1 MARASGGPGSTS
13 VAPRRVDCRLAFTRL
28 RKIKPMNAAD
38 IDRVVAFIAA
48 RLGRA
53 LSLEDLD
60 GGLLAYSA
68 HQATADRVRTN
79 FLLSKLVPPDVSAWQ
94 LSHGIARAVKPVPV
108 PANAELGM
116 LGRVCVPLL
125 ARGFRVG
132 YLWVLQQD
140 DELEPDSIV
149 QELRIIRPE
158 LDVLAEMLLNRTS
171 ADSDG
176 RRAREAQFLAACFGD
191 RDAVVSVGGWPG
203 VHGRGPWRLATL
215 LDRGNNARRTSA
227 ESNLLQRL
235 SALYA
240 TLGINTVLFSAGT
253 ETHAVLLL
261 QDVIDCIDESEILRR
276 FGLEVSRRGGQSAAP
291 ALLGLSEPFADLRR
305 LPGAYAEARSAV
317 QAAWVD
323 AQLGALVSFRAIGV
337 YQFLAVEGRDVSPGE
352 STLYTELR
360 ELDPNGELLPVLEL
374 MYDKDGSVA
383 EVAEQLHLH
392 RTSIYNRLGRI
403 RSLIGVDPLGG
414 QARLEL
420 HLALK
425 AERWAGR
432 PRL

>member
-1 MARASGGPGSTS
+1 M
-13 VAPRRVDCRLAFTRL
+13 
-28 RKIKPMNAAD
+28 KAAD
-38 IDRVVAFIAA
+38 IDQAVAIIAT

-68 HQATADRVRTN
+68 HQPTADRVRIN
-79 FLLSKLVPPDVSAWQ
+79 FVLSKLVPPDVSAWQ
-94 LSHGIARAVKPVPV
+94 LSHGIATAVKPVPV
-108 PANAELGM
+108 SANADLGM

-125 ARGFRVG
+125 SLGFRVG
-132 YLWVLQQD
+132 YLWVLQLD
-140 DELEPDSIV
+140 DEGGPDAIL
-149 QELRIIRPE
+149 QELKVIRPE
-158 LDVLAEMLLNRTS
+158 LDTLAKILLNGTS
-171 ADSDG
+171 PDSDG

-191 RDAVVSVGGWPG
+191 REAVVSVRGWPG
-203 VHGRGPWRLATL
+203 VHGGGPWQLATL
-215 LDRGNNARRTSA
+215 LERGDNAQRNPA
-227 ESNLLQRL
+227 ESGLLQRL
-235 SALYA
+235 SALHA
-240 TLGINTVLFSAGT
+240 TLGLNTVLFSAGT
-253 ETHAVLLL
+253 QTHVVLLL
-261 QDVIDCIDESEILRR
+261 RDGVDESEILRR
-276 FGLEVSRRGGQSAAP
+276 FGLGVSRPGGQPAAL
-291 ALLGLSEPFADLRR
+291 ALLGLSEPFSDLRR
-305 LPGAYAEARSAV
+305 LPDAYAEARSAV

-352 STLYTELR
+352 SSLFSELR
-360 ELDPNGELLPVLEL
+360 EFDRNGELLPVLEL
-374 MYDKDGSVA
+374 LYDKNGSVA
-383 EVAEQLHLH
+383 EVAAQLHLH

-425 AERWAGR
+425 AERWARR

>member
-1 MARASGGPGSTS
+1 M
-13 VAPRRVDCRLAFTRL
+13 
-28 RKIKPMNAAD
+28 KAAD
-38 IDRVVAFIAA
+38 IDQAVAIIAT

-68 HQATADRVRTN
+68 HQPTADRVRIN
-79 FLLSKLVPPDVSAWQ
+79 FVLSKLVPPDVSAWQ
-94 LSHGIARAVKPVPV
+94 LSHGIATAVKPVPV
-108 PANAELGM
+108 SANADLGM

-125 ARGFRVG
+125 SLGFRVG
-132 YLWVLQQD
+132 YLWVLQLD
-140 DELEPDSIV
+140 DEGGPDAIL
-149 QELRIIRPE
+149 QELKVIRPE
-158 LDVLAEMLLNRTS
+158 LDTLAKILLNGTS
-171 ADSDG
+171 PDSDG

-191 RDAVVSVGGWPG
+191 REAVVSVRGWPG
-203 VHGRGPWRLATL
+203 VHGGGPWQLATL
-215 LDRGNNARRTSA
+215 LERGDNAQRNPA
-227 ESNLLQRL
+227 ESGLLQRL
-235 SALYA
+235 SALHA

-253 ETHAVLLL
+253 QTHVVLLL
-261 QDVIDCIDESEILRR
+261 RDGIDGVDESEILRR
-276 FGLEVSRRGGQSAAP
+276 FGLGVSRPGGQPAAP
-291 ALLGLSEPFADLRR
+291 ALLGLSEPFSDLRR
-305 LPGAYAEARSAV
+305 LPDAYAEARSAV

-323 AQLGALVSFRAIGV
+323 AQLGALVSFHAIGV

-352 STLYTELR
+352 SSLFSELR
-360 ELDPNGELLPVLEL
+360 EFDRNGELLPVLEL
-374 MYDKDGSVA
+374 LYDKNGSVA
-383 EVAEQLHLH
+383 EVAAQLHLH

-425 AERWAGR
+425 AERWARR

>member
-1 MARASGGPGSTS
+1 M
-13 VAPRRVDCRLAFTRL
+13 
-28 RKIKPMNAAD
+28 KAAD
-38 IDRVVAFIAA
+38 IDQAVAIIAA
-48 RLGRA
+48 HLGRA

-60 GGLLAYSA
+60 GALLAYSA
-68 HQATADRVRTN
+68 HQGTADRVRTN

-94 LSHGIARAVKPVPV
+94 LSHGIATAVKPVPV

-132 YLWVLQQD
+132 YLWVLQLD
-140 DELEPDSIV
+140 DEHEADGILN
-149 QELRIIRPE
+149 ELRAVRPE
-158 LDVLAEMLLNRTS
+158 MDTLAEMLLNRTS

-176 RRAREAQFLAACFGD
+176 RRVREAQFLAACLGD

-215 LDRGNNARRTSA
+215 LERGDTAQRNPA
-227 ESNLLQRL
+227 ESSLLQRL
-235 SALYA
+235 SALHA
-240 TLGINTVLFSAGT
+240 TLGIDTVLFSAGT

-261 QDVIDCIDESEILRR
+261 RDAIGGADELEILRR
-276 FGLEVSRRGGQSAAP
+276 FGLEVSRRGGQQAAP
-291 ALLGLSEPFADLRR
+291 ALLGLSEPFSDLRG

-317 QAAWVD
+317 QAGWVD
-323 AQLGALVSFRAIGV
+323 SQLGALVVFRGIGV
-337 YQFLAVEGRDVSPGE
+337 YQFLAVAGRDVSPGE
-352 STLYTELR
+352 STLYAELR
-360 ELDPNGELLPVLEL
+360 ELDRNGELLPVLEL
-374 MYDKDGSVA
+374 LYDKDGSVA
-383 EVAEQLHLH
+383 EVAQQLHLH

>member
-1 MARASGGPGSTS
+1 M
-13 VAPRRVDCRLAFTRL
+13 
-28 RKIKPMNAAD
+28 KAAD
-38 IDRVVAFIAA
+38 IDQAVAIIAA
-48 RLGRA
+48 KLGRA

-60 GGLLAYSA
+60 GLLLAYSA

-79 FLLSKLVPPDVSAWQ
+79 FLLSKVVPPDVSSWQ
-94 LSHGIARAVKPVPV
+94 LSHGIASSVKPVAI
-108 PANAELGM
+108 PANADLGM

-132 YLWVLQQD
+132 YLWVLQLD
-140 DELEPDSIV
+140 DERSPDAIL
-149 QELRIIRPE
+149 QELRVIRPE
-158 LDVLAEMLLNRTS
+158 MDVLAEMLLSRTS

-176 RRAREAQFLAACFGD
+176 RRVREAQFLAACLGD
-191 RDAVVSVGGWPG
+191 REALVAVGGWPG

-215 LDRGNNARRTSA
+215 LERG
-227 ESNLLQRL
+227 ESPADPVESSLLQRL
-235 SALYA
+235 SALHA

-261 QDVIDCIDESEILRR
+261 QDAIDGIDEAEILRR
-276 FGLEVSRRGGQSAAP
+276 FGLEVSRRGGQPASP

-305 LPGAYAEARSAV
+305 LPGAYAQARSAV

-323 AQLGALVSFRAIGV
+323 AQLGALVSFRTIGV
-337 YQFLAVEGRDVSPGE
+337 YQFLAVDGRDVSSGE
-352 STLYTELR
+352 STLFSELR
-360 ELDPNGELLPVLEL
+360 ELDRNGELLPVLEL
-374 MYDKDGSVA
+374 LYDTDGSVA
-383 EVAEQLHLH
+383 EVAAQLHLH

-414 QARLEL
+414 KARLEL

>member
-1 MARASGGPGSTS
+1 MP
-13 VAPRRVDCRLAFTRL
+13 
-28 RKIKPMNAAD
+28 AAD
-38 IDRVVAFIAA
+38 IDQAVVVIAA
-48 RLGRA
+48 HLGRA

-60 GGLLAYSA
+60 GALLAYSA
-68 HQATADRVRTN
+68 HQSTDRVRTN
-79 FLLSKLVPPDVSAWQ
+79 FLLSKVVPPDVSVWQ
-94 LSHGIARAVKPVPV
+94 LSHGIATAVKPVPI

-132 YLWVLQQD
+132 YLWVLQLD
-140 DELEPDSIV
+140 DELDPDVILR
-149 QELRIIRPE
+149 ELRVLRPE
-158 LDVLAEMLLNRTS
+158 IDTLAEILLGRTS
-171 ADSDG
+171 ADSVA
-176 RRAREAQFLAACFGD
+176 RRAREADFLAACSGE
-191 RDAVVSVGGWPG
+191 RGAVVSVSGWPG

-215 LDRGNNARRTSA
+215 LERSQNAPRSPA
-227 ESNLLQRL
+227 ESSLLQRL
-235 SALYA
+235 SALHA
-240 TLGINTVLFSAGT
+240 TLGIHTVLFSAGT
-253 ETHAVLLL
+253 ETHAVLLV
-261 QDVIDCIDESEILRR
+261 QDTIDGVDEAEILRR
-276 FGLEVSRRGGQSAAP
+276 FGSEVSRRGGQPRAP

-305 LPGAYAEARSAV
+305 LPAAYAEARSAV

-323 AQLGALVSFRAIGV
+323 DQLGALVSFRGIGV
-337 YQFLAVEGRDVSPGE
+337 YQFLAAPGRDVVAGE
-352 STLYTELR
+352 SALFSELR
-360 ELDPNGELLPVLEL
+360 ELDRLGELLPVLEL
-374 MYDKDGSVA
+374 LYDKDGSVA
-383 EVAEQLHLH
+383 EVAAQLHLH

>member
-1 MARASGGPGSTS
+1 M
-13 VAPRRVDCRLAFTRL
+13 
-28 RKIKPMNAAD
+28 KAAD
-38 IDRVVAFIAA
+38 IDQAVAVMAA

-94 LSHGIARAVKPVPV
+94 LSHGIATAVNPVPV
-108 PANAELGM
+108 PANADLGM

-132 YLWVLQQD
+132 YLWVLQLD
-140 DELEPDSIV
+140 DECEPDAV
-149 QELRIIRPE
+149 LQELRDIRPE
-158 LDVLAEMLLNRTS
+158 MDTLAELLLTRTS

-176 RRAREAQFLAACFGD
+176 RRVREAQFLAACFGD
-191 RDAVVSVGGWPG
+191 REAVVSVGGWPG

-215 LDRGNNARRTSA
+215 LERGDNSGRNPT

-261 QDVIDCIDESEILRR
+261 QDMIDGVDEAEILRR
-276 FGLEVSRRGGQSAAP
+276 FGLEVSRRGGHRASP
-291 ALLGLSEPFADLRR
+291 ALLGLSEPFSDLRR

-323 AQLGALVSFRAIGV
+323 AHLGALVSFRTIGV

-352 STLYTELR
+352 STLYAELR
-360 ELDPNGELLPVLEL
+360 ELDRNGELLPVLEL
-374 MYDKDGSVA
+374 LYDKDGSVA
-383 EVAEQLHLH
+383 EVAAQLHLH

-403 RSLIGVDPLGG
+403 RALLGVDPLGG

-425 AERWAGR
+425 AERWSGR

>member
-1 MARASGGPGSTS
+1 MT
-13 VAPRRVDCRLAFTRL
+13 
-28 RKIKPMNAAD
+28 AAD
-38 IDRVVAFIAA
+38 IDQAVVIIAA
-48 RLGRA
+48 KLGRA

-68 HQATADRVRTN
+68 HQFTADRVRTN

-108 PANAELGM
+108 PANADLGM

-132 YLWVLQQD
+132 YLWVLQLD
-140 DELEPDSIV
+140 DELEPDAIV
-149 QELRIIRPE
+149 KELRVIRPE
-158 LDVLAEMLLNRTS
+158 LDALAEMLLNRTS

-176 RRAREAQFLAACFGD
+176 RRTGEAQFVAACLGD
-191 RDAVVSVGGWPG
+191 RAAAFAVDGWPG
-203 VHGRGPWRLATL
+203 VHGRGPWRLAAL
-215 LDRGNNARRTSA
+215 LERGDNAERDPA
-227 ESNLLQRL
+227 ESSLLYRL
-235 SALYA
+235 SALHA

-261 QDVIDCIDESEILRR
+261 HDAVDGFDLSEVRRR
-276 FGLEVSRRGGQSAAP
+276 FELEVSRRGGQVVAP
-291 ALLGLSEPFADLRR
+291 VLLGLSEPFSDLRW
-305 LPGAYAEARSAV
+305 LPGAYSEARSAL
-317 QAAWVD
+317 QAATVD
-323 AQLGALVSFRAIGV
+323 AQLGRLVSFRAIGV
-337 YQFLAVEGRDVSPGE
+337 YQFLAVAGRDVSSSE
-352 STLYTELR
+352 SALFCELR
-360 ELDPNGELLPVLEL
+360 ELDRNGELLPVLEML
-374 MYDKDGSVA
+374 YDKDGSVA
-383 EVAEQLHLH
+383 EVAEHLHLH

-403 RSLIGVDPLGG
+403 RSLLGVDPLGG

>member
-1 MARASGGPGSTS
+1 MQ
-13 VAPRRVDCRLAFTRL
+13 
-28 RKIKPMNAAD
+28 AAD
-38 IDRVVAFIAA
+38 IDQAVAIIAA

-60 GGLLAYSA
+60 GLLLAYSA
-68 HQATADRVRTN
+68 HVATADRVRTN
-79 FLLSKLVPPDVSAWQ
+79 FLLSKMVPPDVGAWQ
-94 LSHGIARAVKPVPV
+94 LSHGIATAVKPVPV
-108 PANAELGM
+108 PANAELEM

-132 YLWVLQQD
+132 YLWVLQLD
-140 DELEPDSIV
+140 DEHAPDAIL
-149 QELRIIRPE
+149 QELRMIRPE
-158 LDVLAEMLLNRTS
+158 MDSLAEMLLNRTS

-176 RRAREAQFLAACFGD
+176 RRLREAQFVAACRGD
-191 RDAVVSVGGWPG
+191 REAVVGVGGWPG

-215 LDRGNNARRTSA
+215 LVRGENPSDPV
-227 ESNLLQRL
+227 ESGLLQRL
-235 SALYA
+235 SALHA

-261 QDVIDCIDESEILRR
+261 QDAIGGEDETEILRR
-276 FGLEVSRRGGQSAAP
+276 FGREVARRSGQPASP
-291 ALLGLSEPFADLRR
+291 ALLGLSEPFSDLRR
-305 LPGAYAEARSAV
+305 LPRAYAEARSAV

-323 AQLGALVSFRAIGV
+323 GQLGALVSFRAIGV

-352 STLYTELR
+352 STLFSDLR
-360 ELDPNGELLPVLEL
+360 ELDRNEELLPVLEL
-374 MYDKDGSVA
+374 LYDKDGSVA

-403 RSLIGVDPLGG
+403 RALIGVDALGG
-414 QARLEL
+414 HARLEL

-425 AERWAGR
+425 ADRWAGR

>member
-1 MARASGGPGSTS
+1 MTG
-13 VAPRRVDCRLAFTRL
+13 
-28 RKIKPMNAAD
+28 AD
-38 IDRVVAFIAA
+38 IDQAVAIIAA
-48 RLGRA
+48 QLGRA

-60 GGLLAYSA
+60 GALLAYSA
-68 HQATADRVRTN
+68 HQTTADRVRTN

-94 LSHGIARAVKPVPV
+94 LSHGIATAVKPVPV

-132 YLWVLQQD
+132 YLWVLQLD
-140 DELEPDSIV
+140 DELEPDAIL
-149 QELRIIRPE
+149 QELRVIRPE
-158 LDVLAEMLLNRTS
+158 MDTLAEMLLNRTS
-171 ADSDG
+171 ADSDS
-176 RRAREAQFLAACFGD
+176 RRANESQFLAACSGD
-191 RDAVVSVGGWPG
+191 RDALVSVGGWPG
-203 VHGRGPWRLATL
+203 VHGHGPWRLAML
-215 LDRGNNARRTSA
+215 LDRGKNAQRNPA
-227 ESNLLQRL
+227 ESSLLQRL
-235 SALYA
+235 SALHA
-240 TLGINTVLFSAGT
+240 TLGINSVLFSAGT

-261 QDVIDCIDESEILRR
+261 QDVIDGFDGSEVLRR
-276 FGLEVSRRGGQSAAP
+276 FGLEVSRRGGQPAA
-291 ALLGLSEPFADLRR
+291 AVLLGLSEPFSDLRR

-323 AQLGALVSFRAIGV
+323 AQLGPLVSFRAIGV
-337 YQFLAVEGRDVSPGE
+337 YQLLAVEGRDVLPSE
-352 STLYTELR
+352 SALFSELR
-360 ELDPNGELLPVLEL
+360 ELDHNGELLPVLEL
-374 MYDKDGSVA
+374 LYDKNGSVA

-403 RSLIGVDPLGG
+403 RSLIGIDPLGG

>member
-1 MARASGGPGSTS
+1 M
-13 VAPRRVDCRLAFTRL
+13 
-28 RKIKPMNAAD
+28 KAAD
-38 IDRVVAFIAA
+38 IDQAVAIIAA
-48 RLGRA
+48 HLGRA

-79 FLLSKLVPPDVSAWQ
+79 FLLSKLVPPDVSTWQ
-94 LSHGIARAVKPVPV
+94 LSHGIATAVKPVPV
-108 PANAELGM
+108 PANAGLGM

-132 YLWVLQQD
+132 YLWVLQLD
-140 DELEPDSIV
+140 DELEPGAILA
-149 QELRIIRPE
+149 ELRVVRPE
-158 LDVLAEMLLNRTS
+158 MDSLAEMLLNRTS

-176 RRAREAQFLAACFGD
+176 RRVRETQFLAACFGD
-191 RDAVVSVGGWPG
+191 RDAVVAVGGWPG

-215 LDRGNNARRTSA
+215 LERGDTATRNPA
-227 ESNLLQRL
+227 ESSLLQRL
-235 SALYA
+235 SALHA
-240 TLGINTVLFSAGT
+240 TLGINAVLFSAGT

-261 QDVIDCIDESEILRR
+261 QDAIDGVDESEILRR
-276 FGLEVSRRGGQSAAP
+276 FGLEVSRRGGQAASP
-291 ALLGLSEPFADLRR
+291 ALLGLSEPFSDLRR

-317 QAAWVD
+317 QAGWVD
-323 AQLGALVSFRAIGV
+323 AQLGALVSFRGIGV
-337 YQFLAVEGRDVSPGE
+337 YQFLAVDGRDVSPGE
-352 STLYTELR
+352 STLYSELR
-360 ELDPNGELLPVLEL
+360 ELDRNGELLPVLEL
-374 MYDKDGSVA
+374 LYDKDGSVA
-383 EVAEQLHLH
+383 DVAEQLHLH

>member
-1 MARASGGPGSTS
+1 M
-13 VAPRRVDCRLAFTRL
+13 
-28 RKIKPMNAAD
+28 KAAD
-38 IDRVVAFIAA
+38 IDEAVAIIAA
-48 RLGRA
+48 HLGRA

-68 HQATADRVRTN
+68 HEATADRVRTN

-94 LSHGIARAVKPVPV
+94 LSHGIATAVKPVPV
-108 PANAELGM
+108 PANAALGM
-116 LGRVCVPLL
+116 SGRVCVPLL

-132 YLWVLQQD
+132 YLWVLQLD
-140 DELEPDSIV
+140 DERDPAAVVRGLQV
-149 QELRIIRPE
+149 VRPE
-158 LDVLAEMLLNRTS
+158 MDALAEMLLNRTS
-171 ADSDG
+171 ADSDA
-176 RRAREAQFLAACFGD
+176 RRVRETQFLAACRGD

-215 LDRGNNARRTSA
+215 LERADSARRNPA
-227 ESNLLQRL
+227 ENSLLQRL
-235 SALYA
+235 SALHA
-240 TLGINTVLFSAGT
+240 TLGIDTVLFSAGT

-261 QDVIDCIDESEILRR
+261 QDAIDGGDELEILRR
-276 FGLEVSRRGGQSAAP
+276 FGLEVSRRGGQPAAP
-291 ALLGLSEPFADLRR
+291 ALLGRSEAFSDLRD

-317 QAAWVD
+317 QAGWVD
-323 AQLGALVSFRAIGV
+323 AQLGALVAFRGIGV
-337 YQFLAVEGRDVSPGE
+337 YQFLAVDGRDVSPGE
-352 STLYTELR
+352 STLYSELR
-360 ELDPNGELLPVLEL
+360 ELDRNGELLPVLEML
-374 MYDKDGSVA
+374 YDKDGSVA
-383 EVAEQLHLH
+383 EVAQHLHLH

-425 AERWAGR
+425 AERWSGR

>member
-1 MARASGGPGSTS
+1 M
-13 VAPRRVDCRLAFTRL
+13 
-28 RKIKPMNAAD
+28 KAAD
-38 IDRVVAFIAA
+38 IDQAVAIIAA
-48 RLGRA
+48 HLGRA

-79 FLLSKLVPPDVSAWQ
+79 FLLSKVVPPDVSAWQ
-94 LSHGIARAVKPVPV
+94 LSHGIATAVKPVPV

-132 YLWVLQQD
+132 YLWVLQLD
-140 DELEPDSIV
+140 DECEPDAIV
-149 QELRIIRPE
+149 QELRVIRPE
-158 LDVLAEMLLNRTS
+158 MDTLAEMLLNRTS

-176 RRAREAQFLAACFGD
+176 RRAREAQFLSACFGD

-215 LDRGNNARRTSA
+215 LERGDNAQRNPV
-227 ESNLLQRL
+227 ESSLLQRL
-235 SALYA
+235 SALHA
-240 TLGINTVLFSAGT
+240 TLGINRVLFSAGT

-261 QDVIDCIDESEILRR
+261 QDAIDGVDESEILRR
-276 FGLEVSRRGGQSAAP
+276 FGLEVSRRAGQPAAP

-323 AQLGALVSFRAIGV
+323 SQLGALVSFRAIGV
-337 YQFLAVEGRDVSPGE
+337 YQFLAVEGREVSPGE
-352 STLYTELR
+352 STLYSELR
-360 ELDPNGELLPVLEL
+360 ELDRNGELLPVLEL
-374 MYDKDGSVA
+374 LYDKDGSVA

-414 QARLEL
+414 QVRLEL
-420 HLALK
+420 HLAIK

>member
-1 MARASGGPGSTS
+1 MRG
-13 VAPRRVDCRLAFTRL
+13 
-28 RKIKPMNAAD
+28 AD
-38 IDRVVAFIAA
+38 IDQAVALIAA
-48 RLGRA
+48 HLGRA

-68 HQATADRVRTN
+68 HQTTADRVRTN

-94 LSHGIARAVKPVPV
+94 LSHGIATAVKPVPV

-132 YLWVLQQD
+132 YLWVLQLD
-140 DELEPDSIV
+140 DELEPGAIL
-149 QELRIIRPE
+149 QELRVIRPE
-158 LDVLAEMLLNRTS
+158 MDTLAEMLLNRTS
-171 ADSDG
+171 ADSDS
-176 RRAREAQFLAACFGD
+176 RRAHESQFLAACSGD
-191 RDAVVSVGGWPG
+191 RDALVSVGGWPG
-203 VHGRGPWRLATL
+203 VHGRGPWRLAML
-215 LDRGNNARRTSA
+215 LDRGKNAQRNPA
-227 ESNLLQRL
+227 ESSLLQRL
-235 SALYA
+235 SALHA
-240 TLGINTVLFSAGT
+240 TLGINSVLFSAGT

-261 QDVIDCIDESEILRR
+261 QDVIDGFDGSEVLRR
-276 FGLEVSRRGGQSAAP
+276 FGLEVSRRGGQPAAP
-291 ALLGLSEPFADLRR
+291 VLLGLSEPFPDLRR
-305 LPGAYAEARSAV
+305 LPAAYAEARSAV

-323 AQLGALVSFRAIGV
+323 AQLGPLISFRAIGV
-337 YQFLAVEGRDVSPGE
+337 YQLLAVEGRDVVPSE
-352 STLYTELR
+352 SALFSELR
-360 ELDPNGELLPVLEL
+360 ELDHNGELLPVLEL
-374 MYDKDGSVA
+374 LYDKDGSVA

>member
-1 MARASGGPGSTS
+1 MK
-13 VAPRRVDCRLAFTRL
+13 V
-28 RKIKPMNAAD
+28 AD
-38 IDRVVAFIAA
+38 IDEAVAIIAA
-48 RLGRA
+48 QIGRA

-68 HQATADRVRTN
+68 HEATADRVRTN

-94 LSHGIARAVKPVPV
+94 LSHGIATAVKPVPV

-116 LGRVCVPLL
+116 SGRVCVPLL

-132 YLWVLQQD
+132 YLWVLQLD
-140 DELEPDSIV
+140 DERDPNAV
-149 QELRIIRPE
+149 VRELRVVRPE
-158 LDVLAEMLLNRTS
+158 MDALAEMLLSRTS
-171 ADSDG
+171 ADSDA
-176 RRAREAQFLAACFGD
+176 RRVRETQFLAACQGD
-191 RDAVVSVGGWPG
+191 RDAVVAVGGWPG

-215 LDRGNNARRTSA
+215 LERGDSAQRNPA
-227 ESNLLQRL
+227 ESSLLQRL
-235 SALYA
+235 SALHA
-240 TLGINTVLFSAGT
+240 TLGIDTVLFSAGT

-261 QDVIDCIDESEILRR
+261 QDAIDGGDELEILRR
-276 FGLEVSRRGGQSAAP
+276 FGLEVSRRGSQLATP
-291 ALLGLSEPFADLRR
+291 ALLGRSEPFSDLRG

-317 QAAWVD
+317 QAGWVD
-323 AQLGALVSFRAIGV
+323 AQLGALVAFRSIGV
-337 YQFLAVEGRDVSPGE
+337 YQFLAVDGRDVSSGE
-352 STLYTELR
+352 STLYSELR
-360 ELDPNGELLPVLEL
+360 ELDPNGELLPVLEML
-374 MYDKDGSVA
+374 YDKDGSVA
-383 EVAEQLHLH
+383 KVAQQLHLH

-403 RSLIGVDPLGG
+403 RSLVGVDPLGG